1 MPSPS
6 LAVPVV
12 AAAQAP
18 PAPEPVPDI
27 TLPPVEV
34 VAPSPLPGVR
44 IDRDKIPGTARSV
57 GAEDFARTASPYVTD
72 TLFQRI
78 PDISL
83 SDPNG
88 NTATQELSYRG
99 FAASPLQGAPQGL
112 AVYMSGDPPQRGV
125 RRHRQ
130 LGPDPDQRDQRA
142 AMCGPTIRC
151 SG

>member
-1 MPSPS
+1 VAAWSGKRRLRRS
-6 LAVPVV
+6 LAAVLALLPVA

-18 PAPEPVPDI
+18 PAAEPVPDI

-34 VAPSPLPGVR
+34 VAPSPLPGVG
-44 IDRDKIPGTARSV
+44 IDRDKIPGTARSL

-78 PDISL
+78 PEISL

-99 FAASPLQGAPQGL
+99 FAASPLQGRRRTYGL
-112 AVYMSGDPPQRGV
+112 YER
-125 RRHRQ
+125 
-130 LGPDPDQRDQRA
+130 
-142 AMCGPTIRC
+142 IRLNGR
-151 SG
+151 SARSTGT